1 MSILADVIKYNT
13 YQKCK
18 RYLFSYKR
26 DNLSEQNVFETKNCV
41 QNNLFHVCNS
51 TFHISL
57 FDKHLQCLS
66 FLLNAVRGVFTL
78 FQFKRQNKFKS
89 FFCLSC
95 HFLSLESPQAFFIT
109 DFFSQN
115 KTLHNEKR
123 CKSSFEDSKLCQ
135 KQLQLPFSLPS

>member
-1 MSILADVIKYNT
+1 MKNVNVICLVTSEIIYKNRMSL
-13 YQKCK
+13 K
-18 RYLFSYKR
+18 RRLVYKTIYFTFVTRLF
-26 DNLSEQNVFETKNCV
+26 
-41 QNNLFHVCNS
+41 
-51 TFHISL
+51 TFHF

-123 CKSSFEDSKLCQ
+123 CKSSFEDSELCQ